1 VPETFISDEMRA
13 AVGGVVGELVSF
25 PISASD
31 IRKWA
36 QAVYYPEPP
45 PAYFWNQ
52 AEAEA
57 RFGGLVA
64 PEEFNPFAWMTP
76 EGPRVQDP
84 ADRTAIGPEGAL
96 GITPPATTERLNGGI
111 EVEYTGVRMRE
122 GDVIVAVTR
131 LTDYLERE
139 GRLGLMLFTITE
151 QEWTN
156 DRGEII
162 KTQRGTLIRY

>member
-1 VPETFISDEMRA
+1 MPETYISDEMRA
-13 AVGGVVGELVSF
+13 AVGSEVGRMVSF

-36 QAVYYPEPP
+36 VAVYYPEPP
-45 PAYFWNQ
+45 PAYFWNL

-76 EGPRVQDP
+76 DGPRVQSSS
-84 ADRTAIGPEGAL
+84 DRSAIGPEGAL
-96 GITPPATTERLNGGI
+96 GITPPATNERLNGGI
-111 EVEYTGVRMRE
+111 EVDYTGVRMRE
-122 GDVIVAVTR
+122 GDVIVSVTR
-131 LTDYLERE
+131 LAEYQERE
-139 GRLGLMLFTITE
+139 GRLGLMLFTVTA

-162 KTQRGTLIRY
+162 KTQRSTLIRY